1 MRGRWRGDDATAT
14 RRRRRGDDGART
26 TARRRRGHGDDCG
39 QVLAITTSASMT
51 RARQHGDDGA
61 ATTRRARGGHD
72 NAGLTPI
79 LTPILLRSSL
89 RSSPCLPKNH
99 PGNPPLHFDP
109 HSHPPHSLRPSLRS
123 QAGPRS
129 LEVATESESDCHPA
143 RRIRCRSR
151 GPRTRNSLACMA
163 AAPIPGPL
171 PSPHREAATNAV
183 NGRVNKVV
191 DLGWKT

>member
-1 MRGRWRGDDATAT
+1 MRGRWRGDDAAAT
-14 RRRRRGDDGART
+14 RRRRRGDDGAGT
-26 TARRRRGHGDDCG
+26 TARRRRGHGDGCG

-79 LTPILLRSSL
+79 LTPILTLPSEEPPRQSSTTFRSSL
-89 RSSPCLPKNH
+89 PSS
-99 PGNPPLHFDP
+99 
-109 HSHPPHSLRPSLRS
+109 SLRPSLRS

-143 RRIRCRSR
+143 RRIRCRGR

-171 PSPHREAATNAV
+171 PSPRREAATNAV

>member
-1 MRGRWRGDDATAT
+1 MRGRWRGDDTAAT
-14 RRRRRGDDGART
+14 RRRRRGDDGAGT

-79 LTPILLRSSL
+79 LTPILLGSSLRSSL

-109 HSHPPHSLRPSLRS
+109 HSHPPHSDPHSDRRLGLDLWKSRLNRNRTATLLAAS
-123 QAGPRS
+123 AA
-129 LEVATESESDCHPA
+129 EVAGLGPA
-143 RRIRCRSR
+143 
-151 GPRTRNSLACMA
+151 TAWHA
-163 AAPIPGPL
+163 W
-171 PSPHREAATNAV
+171 SPHREAATNAV

>member
-1 MRGRWRGDDATAT
+1 MRGRWRGDDAAAT
-14 RRRRRGDDGART
+14 RRRRRGDDGAGT
-26 TARRRRGHGDDCG
+26 TARRRRGHGRRLRPGAGDYDVGVDDAG
-39 QVLAITTSASMT
+39 TA
-51 RARQHGDDGA
+51 ARRRRRGDDEAG
-61 ATTRRARGGHD
+61 TRRTRQCWTHSD
-72 NAGLTPI
+72 PHSDPPSILTPI
-79 LTPILLRSSL
+79 LTLPSEEPPRQSSTTFRSSL
-89 RSSPCLPKNH
+89 PSS
-99 PGNPPLHFDP
+99 
-109 HSHPPHSLRPSLRS
+109 SLRPSLRS

-143 RRIRCRSR
+143 RRIRCRGR

>member
-1 MRGRWRGDDATAT
+1 
-14 RRRRRGDDGART
+14 
-26 TARRRRGHGDDCG
+26 
-39 QVLAITTSASMT
+39 MT

-61 ATTRRARGGHD
+61 ATTRRARGGHSD
-72 NAGLTPI
+72 PHSDPPSILTPI
-79 LTPILLRSSL
+79 LTPILTLPSEEPPRQSSTTFRSSL
-89 RSSPCLPKNH
+89 PSS
-99 PGNPPLHFDP
+99 
-109 HSHPPHSLRPSLRS
+109 SLRPSLRS

-143 RRIRCRSR
+143 RRIRCRGR